1 MFSPEELKRI
11 LRESDVIK
19 NVSIIKEA
27 KLFENV
33 YQTVLQGELIINE
46 RESFIVYIA
55 VPEKWYRDLV
65 DIYVADYNELAYMPH
80 IDNKGK
86 LCLFETEGILIDQ
99 NLPGIMMQS
108 LLRAQAILKQGFSG
122 KNENDFINEFELYWA
137 QLKDCRMAHLAVE
150 TGGKN
155 RIVKGAIKKSPKRGK
170 EKQIEYIKRC
180 RKASVYIGEN
190 VESLKRWNLGK
201 TTVMNIA
208 YFVIHSK
215 KYIFPPDIRKKL
227 SIDYFNALL
236 QFVPKE
242 DLISIMSCPRNE
254 RIVVFEIHQPSE
266 QTHLVGMYIKGGI
279 LKEVSFEKVEELQ
292 PLLMER
298 ADKKFLMKRVA
309 EQESETYKNRILIIG
324 CGSIGGHVIC
334 ELAKAGYENLTI
346 VDYEQLLE
354 ENIFRHVLGM
364 EYVNHYKC
372 EALKTYIQKNIP
384 EVRITT
390 LVEKIE
396 EAITEEDINF
406 EDYNLIISAAG
417 NHNLNRWIN
426 SWMINNRIKV
436 PVVYL
441 WNEVYGIGNHVA
453 YIKYGNCGCYECF
466 FDRDEETGELYDK
479 TSYCKRGQIITE
491 SVGGCGKTY
500 VPYGNLVSLKTML
513 LCLEMVKDIFEEKFD
528 DNLLISL
535 KGDSSYLEKHNL
547 ETSGRYLRQQGLIKI
562 LTGEQFVNI
571 SCGVC
576 NDCNGKQKQKNKDMR
591 SNIGRN
597 I

>member
-11 LRESDVIK
+11 LQESDVIK
-19 NVSIIKEA
+19 NVSIMKET

-33 YQTVLQGELIINE
+33 YQTVFQGELIINE
-46 RESFIVYIA
+46 RESFVVYIA

-108 LLRAQAILKQGFSG
+108 LLRAQTILKQGFSG
-122 KNENDFINEFELYWA
+122 ENKNDFINEFELYWA
-137 QLKDCRMAHLAVE
+137 QLKDCRIAHLAVE
-150 TGGKN
+150 TDRKN
-155 RIVKGAIKKSPKRGK
+155 RIVKGGIKKIPQKKK

-180 RKASVYIGEN
+180 KKAPIYIGEN
-190 VESLKRWNLGK
+190 VESLKRWNLEK
-201 TTVMNIA
+201 TPVMNIA
-208 YFVIHSK
+208 YFVIYSE

-227 SIDYFNALL
+227 SIDYLNALL
-236 QFVPKE
+236 HFVPE
-242 DLISIMSCPRNE
+242 GELASIMPRSRQD
-254 RIVVFEIHQPSE
+254 RIVVFEIHQPSG
-266 QTHLVGMYIKGGI
+266 QTHFVGMYIKGGM
-279 LKEVSFEKVEELQ
+279 LKETSLEKVEELQ

-298 ADKKFLMKRVA
+298 ADKKFLMKRVT
-309 EQESETYKNRILIIG
+309 EQDSENYKNRILIIG

-334 ELAKAGYENLTI
+334 ELAKAGYEDLTI
-346 VDYEQLLE
+346 VDYEKLTE

-364 EYVNHYKC
+364 EYVNRYKC
-372 EALKTYIQKNIP
+372 EALNTYIQKNIP
-384 EVRITT
+384 EVKITT
-390 LVEKIE
+390 LAERIE
-396 EAITEEDINF
+396 DAIIEEDIVF
-406 EDYNLIISAAG
+406 EDYNLIISATG
-417 NHNLNRWIN
+417 NHNLNRWVN
-426 SWMINNRIKV
+426 SWILDNKIEV

-491 SVGGCGKTY
+491 SAGGCGKTY

-513 LCLEMVKDIFEEKFD
+513 LCLKMVKDIFEEKLD

-535 KGDSSYLEKHNL
+535 KGDNDYLEKHNL
-547 ETSGRYLRQQGLIKI
+547 EISGRYLRQQERIKI
-562 LTGEQFVNI
+562 LTGKQFVNI
-571 SCGVC
+571 NCGVC
-576 NDCNGKQKQKNKDMR
+576 NDCNGK
-591 SNIGRN
+591 
-597 I
+597 